1 MYILTSVWVVYTPI
15 AGGIML
21 FDIFSTK
28 NVKKEEKGRKKGKMR
43 QQHLFWA
50 CIQTLVEY
58 YITRQLSKAY

>member
-21 FDIFSTK
+21 FDVFSMK
-28 NVKKEEKGRKKGKMR
+28 NVKKKKKEEKKGKMR

-58 YITRQLSKAY
+58 YITGQLSKAY